1 MQILFCIMQEI
12 CAIFRLDVQ
21 RMNPLSIF
29 AYPLAVCEIEPPI
42 FPLSGNPKSAHF
54 STQKVTFLP
63 RFIVRSQP
71 HCPTHFQNFFDL
83 FPLFG
88 IPKKRNFFRLIGIEA
103 FQPVS
108 ALSLPRLPSQRAV
121 LPSPIFRQSSLALF
135 PRPNAEKEGIV
146 SLRCVH
152 ILRTHLPHTIPSAT
166 AGLDDLHFG

>member
-21 RMNPLSIF
+21 RMNPAFHFCISTCRMRNWTPHFPFVWKSKKCAFLHAKSHVPPALYCTFPTTLSH
-29 AYPLAVCEIEPPI
+29 
-42 FPLSGNPKSAHF
+42 SF
-54 STQKVTFLP
+54 SEL
-63 RFIVRSQP
+63 
-71 HCPTHFQNFFDL
+71 FDL

-103 FQPVS
+103 FQPIS

-166 AGLDDLHFG
+166 AGFG